1 MNKHL
6 GLFSGR
12 CPILLMLTWIE
23 VCVYAFYQ
31 TDRKTE
37 VVKEVEIFTL
47 GRKWENVAWRPHIP
61 PGLSQS
67 RSTGPGKTLKSDK

>member
-1 MNKHL
+1 MNKL
-6 GLFSGR
+6 LRLFSGQR
-12 CPILLMLTWIE
+12 LILLMLTWTE
-23 VCVYAFYQ
+23 LCVYTFCQ

-37 VVKEVEIFTL
+37 VVVEVEIYTL

-67 RSTGPGKTLKSDK
+67 GSTGPG